1 MYELTKYNI
10 SRPQQM
16 FQLHRLK
23 VEREKLYTIYKAIL
37 PEVKHTLIGNVLSRE
52 ADYNIASK
60 DAPMYIQTNEKVTFS
75 CLRYMTTLSSVLSY
89 TSYRKA

>member
-1 MYELTKYNI
+1 
-10 SRPQQM
+10 
-16 FQLHRLK
+16 
-23 VEREKLYTIYKAIL
+23 
-37 PEVKHTLIGNVLSRE
+37 LIENVLSRE